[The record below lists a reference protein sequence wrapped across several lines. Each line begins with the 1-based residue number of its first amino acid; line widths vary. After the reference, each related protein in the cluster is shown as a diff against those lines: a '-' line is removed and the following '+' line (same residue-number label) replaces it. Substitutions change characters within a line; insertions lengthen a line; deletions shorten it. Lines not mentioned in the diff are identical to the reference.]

1 MKSINSSINSNENNN
16 YKIMNIRNSYSLNS
30 SFKSAYTTKK
40 RKFKKNKIK
49 IMKNLLKNYHNSSNS
64 IESNNYYMNA
74 SNKKFNH
81 YIHYST
87 SFSISNKSRN
97 KFSNYSSDSSLN
109 NSSECSDSSATSYI
123 SIQNYKRYK
132 YFSKMITDENEL
144 DNITKKETGIIT
156 SDGGDNNIN
165 SEENIEKY
173 YNNSLMNNMLQENYS
188 QEIEHILNHQIYKY
202 LLIDNI

>member
-109 NSSECSDSSATSYI
+109 NSSECSDSSETSYI

>member
-109 NSSECSDSSATSYI
+109 NSSECSDSSETSYI

-156 SDGGDNNIN
+156 SDEGENNIN

>member
-30 SFKSAYTTKK
+30 SFKSVYTTKK

-109 NSSECSDSSATSYI
+109 NSSECSDSSETSYI

-144 DNITKKETGIIT
+144 DNITIKETGIIT
-156 SDGGDNNIN
+156 SDEGDNNIN

>member
-109 NSSECSDSSATSYI
+109 NSSECSDSSETSYI

-144 DNITKKETGIIT
+144 DNITIKETGIIT
-156 SDGGDNNIN
+156 SDEGDNNIN